1 MKTKMIKK
9 NVLPGLVLMILV
21 GLTTGNVLAQPG
33 RGMKKGPGFGMKH
46 MGDPEMC
53 RLTKMLELTDE
64 QQEKVKALKLD
75 FMKENLSIKNQLNV
89 KRAELKA
96 MQAQERVNMSEVNG
110 KIDEIT
116 ELTGDMMKAVAE
128 LHQEIREEL
137 TEDQRLLFD
146 SHPLPE
152 RFKGP
157 FHGKEGMKGF
167 DRPYP
172 NCPFR
177 SKWDDDKE

>member
-9 NVLPGLVLMILV
+9 NAFLSLVLIILI
-21 GLTTGNVLAQPG
+21 GLTAGNAIAQPG

-46 MGDPEMC
+46 KGDPGMC
-53 RLTKMLELTDE
+53 RLTEMLDLTDE
-64 QQEKVKALKLD
+64 QQEKIKALKLD
-75 FMKENLSIKNQLNV
+75 FMKESLPVKNQMNV

-96 MQAQERVNMSEVNG
+96 LQDQERVNMSEVNR

-116 ELTGDMMKAVAE
+116 ALMGDMMKGVAE
-128 LHQEIREEL
+128 LHQEIRDEL

-146 SHPLPE
+146 SHPLPG

-172 NCPFR
+172 NCPFW